1 MQDDELQYLAVSA
14 LLARENVT
22 KLEAERVMA
31 VMTGIA
37 DIPSYMRD
45 LDEELELWR
54 RLYVNSAVTEIATLQ
69 AQLDGPRVG

>member
-1 MQDDELQYLAVSA
+1 MHEDELEYLAVSA

-31 VMTGIA
+31 VMTGVA
-37 DIPSYMRD
+37 EIPSYMRD

-54 RLYVNSAVTEIATLQ
+54 RLYVSSAVTEIATLQ

>member
-1 MQDDELQYLAVSA
+1 MYEEDVQYLAVSA

-31 VMTGIA
+31 VMTGVA
-37 DIPSYMRD
+37 EIPSYMRD

-54 RLYVNSAVTEIATLQ
+54 RLYVSSAVTEIAILH
-69 AQLDGPRVG
+69 AQLDAPNVG

>member
-1 MQDDELQYLAVSA
+1 MHEEDVQYLAVST

-31 VMTGIA
+31 VMTGVA
-37 DIPSYMRD
+37 EIPSYMRD

-54 RLYVNSAVTEIATLQ
+54 RLYISSAVTEIATLH
-69 AQLDGPRVG
+69 AQLDAPNVG

>member
-1 MQDDELQYLAVSA
+1 MHEDELQYLAVSA
-14 LLARENVT
+14 LLARENVS

-31 VMTGIA
+31 VMTGVA
-37 DIPSYMRD
+37 EIPSYMRD

-54 RLYVNSAVTEIATLQ
+54 RLYVSSAVTEIATLQ